1 MKSAMASLKEARGV
15 QRRGGVFGGGGDADG
30 VFEDDGDTSSYLV
43 GAVFSGDLVA
53 FGDGGSDVWSR
64 GGVHPCL
71 RDEGDVRGC
80 GVQEVPK
87 FNGVL
92 VDGTSVDQDAL
103 EVVDGAWACG
113 RGSCVVED
121 AFAGV
126 AGEGSMG
133 AFGRGRRVREGDEEG
148 AGGQARG
155 KKTKEVEEP
164 KTGEQKTEEQ
174 KTEEQ
179 KTEEQKTEEQKTEE
193 QKNRRTEEQKTGR
206 AEEQKTEAQ
215 KIGRAEEQRRTEK
228 NTEEHRRTEK
238 KNTEAPRRTEK
249 KNTEDRK
256 NTEEQKGR
264 TEEHRRRL
272 QRGGEEEET
281 ERRKRSRSRREGEWR
296 GAGRGAG
303 RRGVLTVRWVSGTQ
317 ELGNLEELQRQG
329 ERPTLGSRVATTVA
343 QRPP

>member
-1 MKSAMASLKEARGV
+1 MA
-15 QRRGGVFGGGGDADG
+15 
-30 VFEDDGDTSSYLV
+30 
-43 GAVFSGDLVA
+43 
-53 FGDGGSDVWSR
+53 GSDVWSR

-155 KKTKEVEEP
+155 KKTEEVEEP

-179 KTEEQKTEEQKTEE
+179 KTEEQKTEEQKNRRQRHRRSEE
-193 QKNRRTEEQKTGR
+193 QKNR
-206 AEEQKTEAQ
+206 
-215 KIGRAEEQRRTEK
+215 EEQRRTEK
-228 NTEEHRRTEK
+228 NTEEPRRRTQKHRE
-238 KNTEAPRRTEK
+238 EQRRRTQK
-249 KNTEDRK
+249 TGRTQKNRREEQKNRREEQK
-256 NTEEQKGR
+256 NTEEDCRGGA
-264 TEEHRRRL
+264 RRKR
-272 QRGGEEEET
+272 QRGGKEAGAGEKVSGAGQGEGLGGGGYLQLGGSQEHRNSGT
-281 ERRKRSRSRREGEWR
+281 WRSCSGRGSDLPLGQGSLPLSRS
-296 GAGRGAG
+296 GRHK
-303 RRGVLTVRWVSGTQ
+303 R
-317 ELGNLEELQRQG
+317 
-329 ERPTLGSRVATTVA
+329 
-343 QRPP
+343 